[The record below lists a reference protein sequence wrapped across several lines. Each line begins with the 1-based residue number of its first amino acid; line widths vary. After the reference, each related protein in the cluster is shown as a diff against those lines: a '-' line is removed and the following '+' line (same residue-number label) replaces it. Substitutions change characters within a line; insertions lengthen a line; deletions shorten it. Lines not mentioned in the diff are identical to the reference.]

1 MQYVRSADG
10 TQIGYEKA
18 GEGPPLII
26 TGGALGDHRFYRA
39 LAAELAKGFRVYNLD
54 RRGRGQSGDTQPYAV
69 EREVEDIAALIADA
83 GSPVFVYGHS
93 AGSALVLRAAAAR
106 LDITKLV
113 LADPPYSRHGD
124 TEDAAKTRFAEAAA
138 TIRAFHEQG
147 DHRGAAAFF
156 LSGFGLPPEAV
167 NEMLDSPGGEI
178 LAQQP
183 VVAVDA
189 LVRTAGV
196 PSRDVRRR
204 LSAAVLEVRP
214 RTLEGEHRFLPRLA
228 DTPEGGDRSNQSR
241 AEHGQAPE
249 PEPPG
254 RAGWSEEASDSALS
268 THHAACRNHGCGTAT
283 GRQSTERFALSYRL
297 ASPR

>member
-1 MQYVRSADG
+1 MKYVRSADG
-10 TQIGYEKA
+10 TQIAYEKA

-54 RRGRGQSGDTQPYAV
+54 RRGRGQSGDTQPYTV

-93 AGSALVLRAAAAR
+93 AGSALALRAAAAL

-124 TEDAAKTRFAEAAA
+124 TEDAARTRFAEAAA

-167 NEMLDSPGGEI
+167 NEMLDSPGGEMMI
-178 LAQQP
+178 DSARALPNEYALLGDGLVPNALAAQVTVP
-183 VVAVDA
+183 TLVMAAVSGPKTAEA
-189 LVRTAGV
+189 LVEVMPNA
-196 PSRDVRRR
+196 R
-204 LSAAVLEVRP
+204 LQLMPASA
-214 RTLEGEHRFLPRLA
+214 HDLA
-228 DTPEGGDRSNQSR
+228 AKDI
-241 AEHGQAPE
+241 
-249 PEPPG
+249 
-254 RAGWSEEASDSALS
+254 ASVVMPFF
-268 THHAACRNHGCGTAT
+268 G
-283 GRQSTERFALSYRL
+283 
-297 ASPR
+297 